1 MKERFEGN
9 SGRRRLVDAL
19 AAQDLVQG
27 DRELAAAIADVAVMR
42 ELEPGERLILQEAE
56 DTDVYLILAGSFSIV
71 VNGKAI
77 AVRRPG
83 SQVGEM
89 AAAEPSQRRS
99 ATVVATELSVVAG
112 MSEEQFALLGDRFPR
127 IWRVVAKT
135 LSRRLNQRNRL
146 IAVPRAIPHV
156 FMMSSTEG
164 LAIAEALHALLAGD
178 SMTIEKWTDDQ
189 VFTASHY
196 TLEGLEEVLD
206 RSDFAIAVASSDDMI
221 TSRRKRLPAPR
232 DNVIFETG
240 LFMGRL
246 GRKRTLVLEPRKA
259 RIKLPSDLYGLTTL
273 RYDWSQDH
281 RDKCALLTPT
291 SQKIRAII
299 ADLGPMT

>member
-1 MKERFEGN
+1 MKERFEGD
-9 SGRRRLVDAL
+9 SGRRRLIDAL

-27 DRELAAAIADVAVMR
+27 DRELAAAIADVAVIR
-42 ELEPGERLILQEAE
+42 DLQPGARLILQEAE
-56 DTDVYLILAGSFSIV
+56 DTDVYLIIAGSFSIV

-77 AVRRPG
+77 AIRRPG
-83 SQVGEM
+83 NHVGEM

-112 MSEEQFALLGDRFPR
+112 VSEEQFAALGDRFPR

-164 LAIAEALHALLAGD
+164 LAIAEALHTLLAGD

-196 TLEGLEEVLD
+196 TLESLEEVLD
-206 RSDFAIAVASSDDMI
+206 RSDFAIAIASSDDMI

-281 RDKCALLTPT
+281 GDKRALLTPT